1 MLTILLYILPVIGFI
16 IYYRIENKKINKKL
30 EEVEKEIIKKI

>member
-1 MLTILLYILPVIGFI
+1 MLTILLFIIPTIAFI

-30 EEVEKEIIKKI
+30 EEVDKEIIKK